1 MFKTDNT
8 KIGNYLAALIKNSRY
23 KNDRQFGIAYLTLRD
38 GTANPDDIQNM
49 QNRICQIKKGNK
61 GVQIEDLPIFSEL
74 LGVSIET
81 ILSAGTALVPAST
94 RKSNYSIAY
103 SKDPA
108 EWEAYINLESKP
120 ILKPDEF
127 DKTAID
133 YALEA
138 GNYPFL
144 KYLMEK
150 EYIWFTKKDESGDC
164 VGFRTG
170 TSIKFDFRERTD
182 YLDCRLGRD
191 DDLRLK
197 LISLALKNEDFEMLD
212 VLHAREIP
220 LLYGISYSTCQIAS
234 ADSFPN
240 LPNSFKQLIRD
251 IAQSKRNVIAYF
263 FKEFEIK
270 TRQDSI
276 NTFIFPYTGEILDVL
291 IEKKRLSECKYLL
304 KIAVEH
310 NQKVQRNFQNLFDRS
325 MEMCREYYA
334 NCGYESIRNEAH
346 YKQENLYSY
355 HFFPES
361 GFIAFSTPYYIQTVT
376 CFVTNIAKVTQNSSD
391 TEVQCLI
398 NELNKT
404 YDFFI
409 NYLSEKEGKQDEP
422 HF

>member
-1 MFKTDNT
+1 MFKTDHT

-23 KNDRQFGIAYLTLRD
+23 KNDRQFSIAYLTLRD

-49 QNRICQIKKGNK
+49 QNRICQIKKGKK

-108 EWEAYINLESKP
+108 EWEAYMNLESKP

-127 DKTAID
+127 DKTTID

-164 VGFRTG
+164 VGFCAG

-182 YLDCRLGRD
+182 YLDCRLERE

-212 VLHAREIP
+212 ALHAREIP
-220 LLYGISYSTCQIAS
+220 LLYTISYSSCQIDS
-234 ADSFPN
+234 PDSFPN
-240 LPNSFKQLIRD
+240 MPDSFKQLIRD

-270 TRQDSI
+270 TQQDSI

-310 NQKVQRNFQNLFDRS
+310 NQKVQRNFQNLFNKS

-334 NCGYESIRNEAH
+334 NCGYESIRNEAY
-346 YKQENLYSY
+346 YKKENLYSY
-355 HFFPES
+355 RFFPES
-361 GFIAFSTPYYIQTVT
+361 GFIAFATPYYIPKVT
-376 CFVTNIAKVTQNSSD
+376 YFVTNIAKVTQNSSD

-409 NYLSEKEGKQDEP
+409 NYLSEKEGKQDES
-422 HF
+422 HL

>member
-23 KNDRQFGIAYLTLRD
+23 KNDRQFSIAYLTLRD

-49 QNRICQIKKGNK
+49 QNRICQIKKGKK

-164 VGFRTG
+164 VGFCAR
-170 TSIKFDFRERTD
+170 TSIKFDFRKRTD
-182 YLDCRLGRD
+182 YLDCCLGRD

-212 VLHAREIP
+212 ALHAREIP
-220 LLYGISYSTCQIAS
+220 LLYTISYSSCQIAS
-234 ADSFPN
+234 PDSFPN
-240 LPNSFKQLIRD
+240 MPNSFKQLIRD

-270 TRQDSI
+270 TQQDSI

-334 NCGYESIRNEAH
+334 NCGYESIRNEAY
-346 YKQENLYSY
+346 YKKENLYSY
-355 HFFPES
+355 RFFPES

-376 CFVTNIAKVTQNSSD
+376 YFVTNIAKVTQNSSD

-409 NYLSEKEGKQDEP
+409 NYLSEKEGKQDES
-422 HF
+422 HL

>member
-8 KIGNYLAALIKNSRY
+8 KIGSYLAALIKNSKY
-23 KNDRQFGIAYLTLRD
+23 KNDRQFSIAYLTLRD
-38 GTANPDDIQNM
+38 GAANPDDIQNM
-49 QNRICQIKKGNK
+49 QNRICQIKKGKK

-81 ILSAGTALVPAST
+81 ILSAGTSLVPAST

-127 DKTAID
+127 DKTAVD

-164 VGFRTG
+164 VGFCAG

-182 YLDCRLGRD
+182 YLDCRLERE

-212 VLHAREIP
+212 KLHAREIP
-220 LLYGISYSTCQIAS
+220 LLYTIIYDTFRLSHPIT
-234 ADSFPN
+234 
-240 LPNSFKQLIRD
+240 LPMSNNTKQLIQN
-251 IAQSKRNVIAYF
+251 IAMSKRNVIAYF
-263 FKEFEIK
+263 FNEFELK
-270 TRQDSI
+270 TCYDSK
-276 NTFIFPYTGEILDVL
+276 NTFIFPYVDKILDAL
-291 IEKKRLSECKYLL
+291 IKGKRFSECKHFLR
-304 KIAVEH
+304 IAIAR
-310 NQKVQRNFQNLFDRS
+310 NQEIQKLVQNLYNKG
-325 MEMCREYYA
+325 MAMCRDYFSDYEKKEIYNEKFFKKETLYGYY
-334 NCGYESIRNEAH
+334 
-346 YKQENLYSY
+346 
-355 HFFPES
+355 FFPES

-376 CFVTNIAKVTQNSSD
+376 YFVTNIAKVTQNSSD

-409 NYLSEKEGKQDEP
+409 NYLSEKEGKQDES
-422 HF
+422 HL

>member
-23 KNDRQFGIAYLTLRD
+23 KNDRQFSIAYLTLRD

-212 VLHAREIP
+212 ALHAREIP
-220 LLYGISYSTCQIAS
+220 LLYTISYSSCQIAS
-234 ADSFPN
+234 PDSFPN
-240 LPNSFKQLIRD
+240 MPNSFKQLIRD

-270 TRQDSI
+270 TQQDSI

-334 NCGYESIRNEAH
+334 NCGYESIRNEAY
-346 YKQENLYSY
+346 YKKENLYSY
-355 HFFPES
+355 RFFPES

-376 CFVTNIAKVTQNSSD
+376 YFVTNIAKVTQNSSD

-409 NYLSEKEGKQDEP
+409 NYLSEKEGKQDES
-422 HF
+422 HL